1 MKKNKISK
9 NWVKKQ
15 KRDFF
20 VRRSKVEGYRSRAA
34 YKLIEIN
41 EKFKVLK
48 NGISLVDLGS
58 APGSWSQYISRNFK
72 NIKLLSI
79 DLKKMEKIDHAYQI
93 IGDFGENESK
103 KKLKIILNQK

>member
-1 MKKNKISK
+1 MKKNRISK
-9 NWVKKQ
+9 NWINEQ
-15 KRDFF
+15 KRDIF
-20 VRRSKVEGYRSRAA
+20 VRRAKVEGYRSRAA

-79 DLKKMEKIDHAYQI
+79 DLKEMEEIDNTYQI
-93 IGDFGENESK
+93 IGDFTANKPQK
-103 KKLKIILNQK
+103 KN